1 MTLTAKTVSRKRQ
14 CYDNSLISLIKEN
27 NAEDGIR
34 YGSETTYVSWST
46 SSARKP
52 AETSQREEVFE
63 KRHKMHESRQKT
75 AIAKT
80 SRKKEKYNDNKKK
93 KDKAKGPRIP

>member
-1 MTLTAKTVSRKRQ
+1 M
-14 CYDNSLISLIKEN
+14 ISLIKEN